1 MEKKGYL
8 YIFYFLYTI
17 LMLSVIEHF
26 PVLVVAISLLSAF
39 TILIAGSVNKKS
51 CCFIS
56 IATILVQFVMA
67 AFILHHVRSV
77 GTIRYWLGGWS
88 PPWGIEY
95 VVDAL
100 NAYALVILLFLA
112 LICAIYS
119 KRSIEHEL
127 PHKIVPFYTVY
138 QLLITGLCGITVTG
152 DIFNMYVFIEI
163 TSLSS
168 YALIASRG
176 KIALKASYTYLILG
190 SIGACFFLLG
200 IGFLY
205 SQTGSLNM
213 HDLSLLLS
221 SPPLYGNRVV
231 QAAFVFFMVG
241 LSIKMALFPLH
252 TWLPDAHA
260 FAPSEISALLS
271 GIIIEVSTYAF
282 IRVCFSVFT
291 LKFIT
296 DHVPLIFDFLCWIA
310 AIGIILGSI
319 LAIAQYNL
327 KRMLAYSSVSQMGY
341 IMLAVGLSV
350 STHSELWGGLNPALM
365 HILNHALMK
374 GCLFL
379 VAGAFIYKA
388 DLWNITDFSGL
399 GRKMP
404 YTCAAF
410 TLAAISMIGVPPT
423 VGFMSKVYIIFAS
436 LEAGK
441 FIFVAVMLLSTL
453 LNLVYFWRVIETMY
467 MKREEGE
474 ESHSASSKEEI
485 PLSMLIPVLTLAS
498 LCIIIGIL
506 WLTEIPIPL
515 LNQVNSIFGLGRYAI
530 P

>member
-1 MEKKGYL
+1 M
-8 YIFYFLYTI
+8 
-17 LMLSVIEHF
+17 
-26 PVLVVAISLLSAF
+26 
-39 TILIAGSVNKKS
+39 
-51 CCFIS
+51 S
-56 IATILVQFVMA
+56 I
-67 AFILHHVRSV
+67 FILRHVLTK
-77 GTIRYWLGGWS
+77 GTIYYWLGGWK

-100 NAYALVILLFLA
+100 NAYVLVILLFLS
-112 LICAIYS
+112 LICVVYS

-127 PHKIVPFYTVY
+127 PHKIAPFYTAY
-138 QLLITGLCGITVTG
+138 QLLVTGLCGVVVTG
-152 DIFNMYVFIEI
+152 DIFNLYVFVEI
-163 TSLSS
+163 MSLSA

-176 KIALKASYTYLILG
+176 KIALKASFTYLVMG

-205 SQTGSLNM
+205 SVTGSLNM
-213 HDLSLLLS
+213 HDLSLLL
-221 SPPLYGNRVV
+221 PPLYGNKVV
-231 QAAFVFFMVG
+231 QAAFVFFLVG

-252 TWLPDAHA
+252 TWLPDAHS
-260 FAPSEISALLS
+260 FAPSEISAMLS
-271 GIIIEVSTYAF
+271 GIIIEVSTYAL

-291 LKFIT
+291 LNFIKLL
-296 DHVPLIFDFLCWIA
+296 PIFDFLCWIA
-310 AIGIILGSI
+310 AFGIIIGSI

-350 STHSELWGGLNPALM
+350 STHSALWGGLTPALM
-365 HILNHALMK
+365 HIFNHALMK

-388 DLWNITDFSGL
+388 ELWNISDFQGL

-410 TLAAISMIGVPPT
+410 TLAAISMIGVPPS
-423 VGFMSKVYIIFAS
+423 VGFVSKVYIILAC
-436 LEAGK
+436 LESGK

-467 MKREEGE
+467 MKRGEGKEEE
-474 ESHSASSKEEI
+474 YSSSSKNEI

-498 LCIIIGIL
+498 LCIVVGIL
-506 WLTEIPIPL
+506 WLANPADIPL
-515 LNQVNSIFGLGRYAI
+515 SMLDKVNELFGLGRWAI

>member
-1 MEKKGYL
+1 
-8 YIFYFLYTI
+8 
-17 LMLSVIEHF
+17 
-26 PVLVVAISLLSAF
+26 
-39 TILIAGSVNKKS
+39 
-51 CCFIS
+51 
-56 IATILVQFVMA
+56 
-67 AFILHHVRSV
+67 
-77 GTIRYWLGGWS
+77 
-88 PPWGIEY
+88 
-95 VVDAL
+95 L
-100 NAYALVILLFLA
+100 NAYILVILLSLA
-112 LICAIYS
+112 LICVMYS

-127 PHKIVPFYTVY
+127 PRQIVPFYTLY
-138 QLLITGLCGITVTG
+138 QLLITGLCGITLTG

-176 KIALKASYTYLILG
+176 KIALKASFTYLVLG

-205 SQTGSLNM
+205 SVTGSLNM
-213 HDLSLLLS
+213 HDLSLLL
-221 SPPLYGNRVV
+221 PPLYGNRVV
-231 QAAFVFFMVG
+231 QAAFGFFIVG

-252 TWLPDAHA
+252 TWLPDAHS
-260 FAPSEISALLS
+260 FAPSEISAMLS

-282 IRVCFSVFT
+282 IRVCFSVYT
-291 LKFIT
+291 LNFIKLL
-296 DHVPLIFDFLCWIA
+296 PIFDFLCWIA
-310 AIGIILGSI
+310 ALGIIIGSI

-350 STHSELWGGLNPALM
+350 SSHHELWGGLTPALM

-388 DLWNITDFSGL
+388 ELWNISDFQGL

-423 VGFMSKVYIIFAS
+423 VGFVSKLYIILAS

-453 LNLVYFWRVIETMY
+453 LNLVYFWRVIEMMY
-467 MKREEGE
+467 MRREEGKE
-474 ESHSASSKEEI
+474 ESHSSSSKNEI

-515 LNQVNSIFGLGRYAI
+515 LDQVNSIFGLGRYA